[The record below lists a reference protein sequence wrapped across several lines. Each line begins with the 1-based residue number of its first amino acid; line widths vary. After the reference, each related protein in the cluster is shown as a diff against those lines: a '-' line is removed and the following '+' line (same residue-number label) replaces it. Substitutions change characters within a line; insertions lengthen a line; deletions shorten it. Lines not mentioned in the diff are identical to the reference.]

1 MQILSNF
8 DQSKKDLLE
17 LKNFKLKYGF
27 EGFDKR
33 NNFSYWNFIS
43 NSMDFEL
50 EPRLLSKSEIQK
62 LDT

>member
-17 LKNFKLKYGF
+17 LKKFKLKYGF

-33 NNFSYWNFIS
+33 NNFSYRNFIS